1 MTTTCRLKNE
11 QTELIEKTLKSRFP
25 NVEAYRYNSVSIRI
39 RVIDDRFQGKSKP
52 DRDDMVSSLL
62 DQLPEEIQA
71 DITILLLLTD
81 NERAQSSMNL
91 EFEHPSRSSL

>member
-1 MTTTCRLKNE
+1 MSTTSRLKNE
-11 QTELIEKTLKSRFP
+11 QTELIEKTLKSGFP

-39 RVIDDRFQGKSKP
+39 RVIDDRFKGKSKP
-52 DRDDMVSSLL
+52 ERDDMVSPLL
-62 DQLPEEIQA
+62 DKLPEDIQA

-81 NERAQSSMNL
+81 DELAQSLMNL